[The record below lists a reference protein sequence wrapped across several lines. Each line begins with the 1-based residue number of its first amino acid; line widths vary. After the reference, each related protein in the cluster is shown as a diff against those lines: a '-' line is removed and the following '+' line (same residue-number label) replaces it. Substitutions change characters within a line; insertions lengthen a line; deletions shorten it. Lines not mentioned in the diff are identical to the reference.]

1 MKRFLVTLIVFFS
14 CIASFAATPII
25 DPVLAAEM
33 NRMDDNEKI
42 KINILLMEQSDATVL
57 LREAEFLSNKQEQ
70 RQFVIKTLK
79 TAS

>member
-1 MKRFLVTLIVFFS
+1 
-14 CIASFAATPII
+14 
-25 DPVLAAEM
+25 
-33 NRMDDNEKI
+33 
-42 KINILLMEQSDATVL
+42 MEQSDATVL